1 MYLFI
6 IYMGNLYY
14 LLGLEIIYIENKKYY
29 LDEKNKIYDLNKDN
43 NLVYV
48 GLKIKDYY
56 NLFGKRKNINI

>member
-1 MYLFI
+1 MYSFI
-6 IYMGNLYY
+6 IYMGNIYY
-14 LLGLEIIYIENKKYY
+14 LLGLDIIYIDNKKYY
-29 LDEKNKIYDLNKDN
+29 LDEKNKIYNLDKDN